1 MKYWCTAYPDENG
14 KDVVEVLSE
23 DEIIAQ
29 FWDHW
34 YGRMCAKFG
43 KEHVDANY
51 SRRDCIDDWVVVHW
65 AWEAESCPWDNW
77 KANDDI

>member
-23 DEIIAQ
+23 DEIITQ
-29 FWDHW
+29 F
-34 YGRMCAKFG
+34 
-43 KEHVDANY
+43 
-51 SRRDCIDDWVVVHW
+51 
-65 AWEAESCPWDNW
+65 WDNW